1 MNYRRRRGFTLVELL
16 VVITIIGMLMAL
28 LLPAVNAAREAARR
42 NTCSNNQKQLSLAL
56 LTFESK
62 GQGFPGFA
70 KVLCRPLTTPPVD
83 VSWVVSILPELDRQD
98 LYDQWS
104 DPQYEARTGIE
115 RPRTHLGILICPSTG
130 TEQTT
135 GADPTP
141 LTYGVNCGVP
151 DGPALSGAVPPDPF
165 GAAGG
170 VFFNYQSVGPSGG
183 NLFPKVKLE
192 SGFKDGATTTILL
205 SENIQAT
212 SYVPVNS
219 SGVRRPVSERDVGIC
234 WDGNSLQADP
244 PPANCMNIATKFNQV
259 LGVSCIDTDRTSASG
274 GIYTNYYGLTDP
286 DYTNAMQWAR
296 PSSRHGG
303 ILIVSFC
310 DGHQKPIRND
320 IDYHVFRHLMTPNG
334 AALTR
339 PNGAACPLEGVLNEG
354 SY

>member
-42 NTCSNNQKQLSLAL
+42 NTCTNNQKQLSLAL
-56 LTFESK
+56 LNFESK

-70 KVLCRPLTTPPVD
+70 KKLCTATGASLPEAPQAGSGTTTAVD
-83 VSWVVSILPELDRQD
+83 VSWVVMILPELDRQD
-98 LYDQWS
+98 LWDQWS
-104 DPQYEARTGIE
+104 DPGYEARYNPAQP

-130 TEQTT
+130 TEPNP
-135 GADPTP
+135 ADATP

-151 DGPALSGAVPPDPF
+151 DRGGPADGPAAGVFFDYQSVGAS
-165 GAAGG
+165 AGG
-170 VFFNYQSVGPSGG
+170 VFPRI
-183 NLFPKVKLE
+183 KLE
-192 SGFKDGATTTILL
+192 SGFKDGATNTILL
-205 SENIQAT
+205 SENLQAT
-212 SYVPVNS
+212 SYVPMDG
-219 SGVRRPVSERDVGIC
+219 SGTTARRRFISERDVGIC
-234 WDGNSLQADP
+234 WDGNTAGS
-244 PPANCMNIATKFNQV
+244 PPADCRDIAQAGACVQTE
-259 LGVSCIDTDRTSASG
+259 RTSAACG
-274 GIYTNYYGLTDP
+274 GIYKDTYSLTGA
-286 DYTNAMQWAR
+286 DYWNAMKWGR

-334 AALTR
+334 
-339 PNGAACPLEGVLNEG
+339 GAYGLAGVLNEG

>member
-56 LTFESK
+56 LNFESK
-62 GQGFPGFA
+62 SQGFPGFA
-70 KVLCRPLTTPPVD
+70 KMLCRPSAGLPVD
-83 VSWVVSILPELDRQD
+83 VSWVVAILPELDRQD

-104 DPQYEARTGIE
+104 DPEFEVRNGADS
-115 RPRTHLGILICPSTG
+115 RPRTHMGILICPSTG
-130 TEQTT
+130 TEQTP

-151 DGPALSGAVPPDPF
+151 DRPPTSTGPFDST
-165 GAAGG
+165 AAG
-170 VFFNYQSVGPSGG
+170 VFFDYQSTNGANGAVT
-183 NLFPKVKLE
+183 PKVKLE
-192 SGFKDGATTTILL
+192 SGFKDGATNTILL
-205 SENIQAT
+205 SENIHAT
-212 SYVPVNS
+212 LYVPMTGPAPQGA
-219 SGVRRPVSERDVGIC
+219 GVRRSVSERDVGVC
-234 WDGNSLQADP
+234 WDGKFLQADP
-244 PPANCMNIATKFNQV
+244 GPADCMNIALKFNPT
-259 LGVSCIDTDRTSASG
+259 LSASCIDTDRTSTVCGGLYQDTYSLTGASYWG
-274 GIYTNYYGLTDP
+274 AI
-286 DYTNAMQWAR
+286 QWAR

-334 AALTR
+334 AAYGLQ
-339 PNGAACPLEGVLNEG
+339 GVLNEG
-354 SY
+354 SF